1 MQFPPVNW
9 HEGLFL
15 QPHHFQAWDRHWSER
30 VSKGEQWHSPYSYG
44 ILDLAINPDALAAG
58 FFQIDSLR
66 CKTMGGTLIETST
79 GATLERRDL
88 RHALDCLSSSQSTTA
103 SPSNSVNEERRR
115 GQASLHSSC
124 LDIYIGVPRL
134 KLGARNVDP
143 PEHRNGSRFRTQWLD
158 LPDELDAACV
168 KPVELRELNAQVLF
182 HTDDLAGFDV
192 LKIARVRRGE
202 SDASIAR
209 LDSHY
214 VPPLLD
220 CSSNA
225 LLRTQVLSSLYDIVH
240 QCSESIARQL
250 IDRGSGLNGT
260 SSIDMQRLIA
270 LQAVNPAAAVLS
282 VMATTRG
289 IHPLNLYLE
298 LSRLCGSL
306 DLLQPNRRS
315 QRIDSYDH
323 ENLGGILFEL
333 KRRIQSSLVELQKSP
348 YQHVAFLGYEHGM
361 SAKLDKSV
369 FQNASRFFIGVHCGE
384 CDPGVIQSA
393 LTQGQLDWKIGATRT
408 VERLFTAR
416 APGIRIERL
425 QEAPTLFPNPEEWLY
440 FEVLDTGSTLWK
452 DVESTGSLTLRFCD
466 SCIQN
471 REQLPGQRHID
482 LLFGKARFQLQFA
495 LLGVP

>member
-44 ILDLAINPDALAAG
+44 VLDLSINPDALAAG
-58 FFQIDSLR
+58 FLQIDSLR
-66 CKTMGGTLIETST
+66 CKTMGGTLIETTT
-79 GATLERRDL
+79 GAALERRDL
-88 RHALDCLSSSQSTTA
+88 RNALDYLSSPQSSRTVQTQLG
-103 SPSNSVNEERRR
+103 NEERRR
-115 GQASLHSSC
+115 GHASTQASC
-124 LDIYIGVPRL
+124 LDIFIGVPRL
-134 KLGARNVDP
+134 KLGTRNVDP

-182 HTDDLAGFDV
+182 HTEDLAGFDV

-209 LDSHY
+209 MDSSY
-214 VPPLLD
+214 IPPLLD

-225 LLRTQVLSSLYDIVH
+225 LLRTQILSSLYDTVQ

-250 IDRGSGLNGT
+250 IDRGSGLNGS

-282 VMATTRG
+282 VMANTRG

-306 DLLQPNRRS
+306 DLLHPHRLCQQIS
-315 QRIDSYDH
+315 AYDH
-323 ENLGGILFEL
+323 EKLGEILFEL
-333 KRRIQSSLVELQKSP
+333 KRRIQATLAELQKSP
-348 YQHVAFLGYEHGM
+348 YQHVSFIGYEHGL
-361 SAKLDKSV
+361 SASLDRSF
-369 FQNASRFFIGVHCGE
+369 FQNASRFFIGVHRGE
-384 CDPGVIQSA
+384 CDPSLIQSA
-393 LTQGQLDWKIGATRT
+393 LTQGQLDWKIGATRS
-408 VERLFTAR
+408 VEKLFAAR
-416 APGIRIERL
+416 APGIRVVRP
-425 QEAPTLFPNPEEWLY
+425 QEVPTVFPNPEEWLY
-440 FEVLDTGSTLWK
+440 FEILETGSTLWK
-452 DVESTGSLTLRFCD
+452 DVEATGSIALRFCD
-466 SCIQN
+466 SSIQN

-482 LLFGKARFQLQFA
+482 LQFGKTRFHLQFA